1 MILSAKKYV
10 YIESPYFVPDE
21 AFFSALT
28 IAASSGVDVP
38 VMTPAVTDHPFVYG
52 ANSVYGGG
60 LLEHGGRLFR
70 YEKGFL
76 HAKMM
81 VVDDEL
87 VTIGTTNIDV
97 RSFSLNFE
105 INAIIF
111 DEDFAIQCRQAFEKD
126 QQESF
131 EMTLERYAARPLW
144 TKVRE
149 AVSKLLSP
157 IL

>member
-1 MILSAKKYV
+1 
-10 YIESPYFVPDE
+10 
-21 AFFSALT
+21 
-28 IAASSGVDVP
+28 
-38 VMTPAVTDHPFVYG
+38 
-52 ANSVYGGG
+52 
-60 LLEHGGRLFR
+60 
-70 YEKGFL
+70 
-76 HAKMM
+76 MM

-131 EMTLERYAARPLW
+131 EMTPERYAARPLW